1 MSRPSLLSASYTGLS
16 QRVQPALSG
25 SIASVT
31 VSVVIP
37 VYRGGA
43 AFERCL
49 ASLAAY
55 LPAGTEVVIVVDGQD
70 AASAQMAHHFR
81 ENTDL
86 AIKITELPRNYG
98 PAYARNVGAQ
108 AARGDLLFF
117 VDADVAIL
125 PHTMTELQRAFEQHP
140 AIAALIG
147 SYDDAPGSA
156 NFLSQYKNLLH
167 HYTHQIARTEAST
180 FWGAC
185 GAIRREVFLAIGG
198 FDETYRDPCVE
209 DIELGYRLKRSG
221 YRIRLAKAVQVK
233 HLKRWGVRS
242 LLRAEIFYRAI
253 PWTELIWRDRSFV
266 SDLNLDTGSRLSVIS
281 VYGIFIGAIASLM
294 WGQALFLV
302 LLCSVVLCL
311 LNAPVYRFLQ
321 AQRGLGFM
329 LQSIPWHWLYYAY
342 SGLGFV
348 IGTSRYW
355 CNRDRWSA
363 ADRTQIAVQPIPLS
377 YDLLP
382 NQQKH

>member
-1 MSRPSLLSASYTGLS
+1 MSRPSLLSASYTDLS
-16 QRVQPALSG
+16 SRFQPASSG
-25 SIASVT
+25 TIAAVT

-49 ASLAAY
+49 VSLATY
-55 LPAGTEVVIVVDGQD
+55 LPAGTEVIIVVDGQD
-70 AASAQMAHHFR
+70 GESASIAHQFR

-86 AIKITELPRNYG
+86 AVTITELPHNCG
-98 PAYARNVGAQ
+98 PAYARNMGAQ

-125 PHTMTELQRAFEQHP
+125 PHTLTELMRAFEQHP

-147 SYDDAPGSA
+147 SYDDAPGA
-156 NFLSQYKNLLH
+156 PNFLSQYKNLLH
-167 HYTHQIARTEAST
+167 HYTHQSARTEAST

-198 FDETYRDPCVE
+198 FDQTYRDPCVE
-209 DIELGYRLKRSG
+209 DIELGYRLKRLG

-266 SDLNLDTGSRLSVIS
+266 SDLNLDASSRLSVIS
-281 VYGIFIGAIASLM
+281 VYGIFIGAIASLI
-294 WGQALFLV
+294 WAQALFLV
-302 LLCSVVLCL
+302 LLCGAVLCL

-321 AQRGLGFM
+321 AQRGVGFM

-355 CNRDRWSA
+355 YNRDR
-363 ADRTQIAVQPIPLS
+363 
-377 YDLLP
+377 
-382 NQQKH
+382 